1 MEKQKTNL
9 SNPTDEKPRG
19 AIKKKLL
26 FRTIAPMIIGLVL
39 AAVLITVIT
48 VKEIT
53 QLQNENIKNS
63 SLNASYQI
71 SEYFTKYMEI
81 TTQLAANQEV
91 IDFCETVQPGQE
103 VAKAEKYDAIMA
115 TLKNMHKTDSK
126 NVTAVWVADFDSSQF
141 MEDTGYVSE
150 LGNWIITERSW
161 YKEMTAYG
169 NTVVSEPYIN
179 SSDGNVISSI
189 VTPIY
194 NASGEMVG
202 VAALD
207 LSLAAVTDMMEEHSL
222 GKTGYFFL
230 VTYGGTI
237 MYSPDPGQNQTSFQD
252 IEIASSMKAALSD
265 RNFGDYTYRYGG
277 HQNHGYMSQV
287 ASNGWVVLSGMP
299 GSEYYSNFFKVV
311 ATIFILFAAII
322 TVLCVI
328 ISKIAQGIVQPI
340 HKLHEVAEQLA
351 RGELDVEINI
361 ESNDEIGAVANAIDK
376 TVVRLKDYIKY
387 IDEIALVLDEIAQ
400 GNLQFTLEQDY
411 AGEFSKIKKALLHI
425 ADTLTET
432 IKGIRASADQ
442 VNGGAGQ
449 ISQAAQALAEGAT
462 NQAAAVDE
470 LLATVG
476 DISGQVRRNADYSKE
491 AVENANLVK
500 QKIEMSN
507 EEMRQLVS
515 AMEEINNCSN
525 AIRAIIANIE
535 EIADQTSLLSLNA
548 SIEAA
553 RAGEMGKGFAVV
565 AGEVGN
571 LSRESASAVQKS
583 TELIQNSVNAV
594 KHGMELVGQAAG
606 RLVES
611 VEGVV
616 GLAGMMGELSSAAH
630 NEMNSLNEV
639 EKGIEQI
646 AGVVTDNSA
655 MAQESAASSEQL
667 SAQATTLNNMIDL
680 FKV

>member
-1 MEKQKTNL
+1 MEKQQTNL
-9 SNPTDEKPRG
+9 SNPTDEKPKG

-26 FRTIAPMIIGLVL
+26 FRTIAPMIIGLVF

-48 VKEIT
+48 VNEIT

-103 VAKAEKYDAIMA
+103 VAKTEKYDAIMA

-150 LGNWIITERSW
+150 LGNWNITERSW

-237 MYSPDPGQNQTSFQD
+237 MYSPDSDLHQTKFQD
-252 IEIASSMKAALSD
+252 IEIASGMKAALSD

-299 GSEYYSNFFKVV
+299 GSEYYSDFFKVV
-311 ATIFILFAAII
+311 AIIFILFAII
-322 TVLCVI
+322 IIVLCVI

-340 HKLHEVAEQLA
+340 HRLHEVAEQLA
-351 RGELDVEINI
+351 CGELDVEINI
-361 ESNDEIGAVANAIDK
+361 ESNDEIGAVAIDK

-387 IDEIALVLDEIAQ
+387 IDEIALVLDEIAK
-400 GNLQFTLEQDY
+400 GNLQFTLKQDY
-411 AGEFSKIKKALLHI
+411 AGEFSKIKTALLHI

-442 VNGGAGQ
+442 VNGGADQ

-476 DISGQVRRNADYSKE
+476 DISSQVRQNADYSKE

-507 EEMRQLVS
+507 NEMRQLVS

-594 KHGMELVGQAAG
+594 QHGMEIVEQAAS
-606 RLVES
+606 RLIES

-616 GLAGMMGELSSAAH
+616 GLAGMMDELSSAAH
-630 NEMNSLNEV
+630 NEMNSLSEV